1 MLFQTCLYLEKAMR
15 MDPPGGGSVC
25 YSHIY
30 VHHAR
35 VTSIPFNNRASE
47 KSARLIWGHWFVLT
61 FVIREK
67 VYAKPIEN
75 TIFN

>member
-1 MLFQTCLYLEKAMR
+1 
-15 MDPPGGGSVC
+15 MDSPGGGTTC

-30 VHHAR
+30 EHHAL
-35 VTSIPFNNRASE
+35 VASIPFNNCDLE
-47 KSARLIWGHWFVLT
+47 KSARLIWGHGFVLT
-61 FVIREK
+61 FVIKEK